1 MTDSRLDATDN
12 SFLRKLEGFGPLP
25 PEDRAALLMV
35 SVHTQSVPAGT
46 DLAREGDP
54 AECVFLILEGM
65 ACRYKLR
72 ATGARQIMAY
82 LVPGDMGDLDAA
94 LLKGLDHSIGTLSDC
109 KVVRISPETIQDL
122 LQRPAVASALRKATL
137 VDEATAREWL
147 VNVGRREAIERIA
160 HLFCEVLARLQVVGR
175 AQENA
180 YAWPLTQVD
189 LADTTGLTPVH
200 VNRTLRE
207 LRQEGLI
214 EITKKQMKILDLPRL
229 KQIAEFRSNYL
240 HLGDRAAA

>member
-1 MTDSRLDATDN
+1 MTESRSDATDN
-12 SFLRKLEGFGPLP
+12 PFLRKLEGFGPLP

-54 AECVFLILEGM
+54 TESVFLILEGM

-72 ATGARQIMAY
+72 ASGVRQIMAY
-82 LVPGDMGDLDAA
+82 LVPGDTGDLDAA
-94 LLKGLDHSIGTLSDC
+94 LLKVLDHSIGTLSDC
-109 KVVRISPETIQDL
+109 EVVRLAPETIQDL

-147 VNVGRREAIERIA
+147 VNVGRRAAIERIA
-160 HLFCEVLARLQVVGR
+160 HLFCEVLLRMQVVGR
-175 AQENA
+175 AQENT

-200 VNRTLRE
+200 VNRMLQELRE
-207 LRQEGLI
+207 QGLI
-214 EITKKQMKILDLPRL
+214 ELTSRRLKILDLPRL
-229 KQIAEFRSNYL
+229 RALAEFRPNYL

>member
-1 MTDSRLDATDN
+1 MTDSRPDAADN
-12 SFLRKLEGFGPLP
+12 PFLRKLEGFGPLP

-54 AECVFLILEGM
+54 TECVFLILEGM

-72 ATGARQIMAY
+72 ANGVRQIMAY
-82 LVPGDMGDLDAA
+82 LLPGDTGDLDAV
-94 LLKGLDHSIGTLSDC
+94 LLKALDHLIGTLSDC
-109 KVVRISPETIQDL
+109 EVVRIAPGTIHDL
-122 LQRPAVASALRKATL
+122 LQRPAVALALRKATL

-147 VNVGRREAIERIA
+147 VNVGRRVAIERIA
-160 HLFCEVLARLQVVGR
+160 HLLCEVLVRLQVVGR
-175 AQENA
+175 APENT
-180 YAWPLTQVD
+180 YAWPLTMAD

-200 VNRTLRE
+200 VNRTLGE
-207 LRQEGLI
+207 LRQHGLI
-214 EITKKQMKILDLPRL
+214 ELEGSRLRILDLPRL

-240 HLGDRAAA
+240 HLGDQAAA